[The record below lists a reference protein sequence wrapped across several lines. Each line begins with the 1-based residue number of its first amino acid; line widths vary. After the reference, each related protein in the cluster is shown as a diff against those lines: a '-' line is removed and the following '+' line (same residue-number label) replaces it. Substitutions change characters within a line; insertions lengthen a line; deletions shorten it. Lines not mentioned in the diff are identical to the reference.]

1 MRSRVRIPAVHPRFI
16 AIAYASTVTKNEDHR
31 SDPAERLASREETLV
46 GVKGNKDMTDHE
58 FVRARIIIADDHPLF
73 RSALARVL
81 EEASGLEVVA
91 QAADGRQALEFCRR
105 FGPDLVLMDSNMPI
119 MDGLE
124 ATRAIK
130 REYPRTIVL
139 MMTAYDDPE
148 RLSEALRA
156 GAGGYLLKTA
166 DPRQIVEA
174 VRRALEGGS
183 PVDEELAMGLL
194 SRLTNEVPG
203 SQEERARVPVLP
215 DPPTQLQPT
224 PAPPGVLT
232 PRETEVLSL
241 VAKGHANRQI
251 ARELG
256 ISTSTAK
263 NHVQRIRAK
272 LGASDRTRAAVMAL
286 EMRLISD
293 P

>member
-1 MRSRVRIPAVHPRFI
+1 MGTPVRTRQR
-16 AIAYASTVTKNEDHR
+16 ASK
-31 SDPAERLASREETLV
+31 SSGDP
-46 GVKGNKDMTDHE
+46 GCVKGNKDVTDHE
-58 FVRARIIIADDHPLF
+58 FVRARIIVADDHPLF

-130 REYPRTIVL
+130 RESPSTIVL
-139 MMTAYDDPE
+139 MLTAYDEPE
-148 RLSEALRA
+148 RLSEAVRA

-194 SRLTNEVPG
+194 SRLTNEEPR
-203 SQEERARVPVLP
+203 SQEERARGPVPP
-215 DPPTQLQPT
+215 DPPTQQRPT
-224 PAPPGVLT
+224 PAPLGVLT
-232 PRETEVLSL
+232 PRETEVLRL

-256 ISTSTAK
+256 ISTSTVK
-263 NHVQRIRAK
+263 NHVLRIRAK
-272 LGASDRTRAAVMAL
+272 LGASDRTRAAVMAI
-286 EMRLISD
+286 EMGLVSG